1 MRLLCNCPES
11 PSLLLQESGA
21 MIWLLVSLTLKPA
34 QLMCC
39 PNTEK
44 NERDFSH
51 LICYLMVWCLILD
64 KRFFFFNISRTKGL
78 DLGPTTSAS
87 WSSGSSAF
95 FSFALPLS
103 QKVVVNLAFSAASIE
118 LRCFG
123 RRSYWKVEP
132 WCNVMV
138 WYWCGLNSFLLS
150 SCCVPGTDAG
160 HYGQDKK

>member
-44 NERDFSH
+44 MRE
-51 LICYLMVWCLILD
+51 ILAISFVISWFD
-64 KRFFFFNISRTKGL
+64 AWFWTSVFFFNISRTKGL